1 MLVEQ
6 KKPRPNKAP
15 MMLALLAL
23 AFGVAGVGYHF
34 ATKPR
39 TLPPGQ
45 AQFPGQ
51 TTTDAERISEEE
63 RFWELLYKQ
72 KPRYQ
77 QVERTCFVENTKFK
91 VTTGDAKQDNAFGG
105 VLTDL
110 MKVALDPPEKRPGR
124 PSILVQNYDQLL
136 STCPTCGATY
146 FDIDFMN
153 INGGRPAG
161 AAEKLRS
168 DWNLRELCPRLD
180 AVDKQKWT
188 YDQQAFARY
197 NSHLSIG
204 YGRNYYITG
213 AAWYA
218 LAAARF
224 RQYIDAGAYA
234 NPQEASLVAMTLGE
248 LYRLLGRPEDAKTYF
263 DKALTIGGLDTDAKD
278 ILTKLEALVDNGDY
292 TLQLAPL
299 AKMKRPPLGWYAE
312 QILPNVNAELD
323 YQRKTWGKLNDPD
336 VIEQMICDTIDQVPL
351 PPLEP

>member
-1 MLVEQ
+1 M
-6 KKPRPNKAP
+6 
-15 MMLALLAL
+15 
-23 AFGVAGVGYHF
+23 
-34 ATKPR
+34 
-39 TLPPGQ
+39 
-45 AQFPGQ
+45 
-51 TTTDAERISEEE
+51 
-63 RFWELLYKQ
+63 
-72 KPRYQ
+72 
-77 QVERTCFVENTKFK
+77 

-146 FDIDFMN
+146 FDIDFVN

-161 AAEKLRS
+161 AAEKLRA
-168 DWNLRELCPRLD
+168 DWNLRELCPKLD
-180 AVDKQKWT
+180 AVDKTKWT
-188 YDQQAFARY
+188 YDQQAFARYLTQKTAGFPDGELGYDALSGAY

-248 LYRLLGRPEDAKTYF
+248 LYRLLGRPADAKTYF

-299 AKMKRPPLGWYAE
+299 KNMKRPPLGWYAE

-323 YQRKTWGKLNDPD
+323 YQRETWGKLNDPD
-336 VIEQMICDTIDQVPL
+336 VIEQLICDSIDQVPL